1 MSLGP
6 IVVLAVLLLVGVD
19 GCLHCAGWHPPSVEE
34 EMLSADQIV
43 YGRVTRTTFPDDR
56 DQYRAEVQVY
66 CVMKGQRTPV
76 FISLT
81 DVGPDQYGCGYG
93 TSLIVGHKYIIMA
106 SSSGR
111 SDVFKAH
118 ITYELDWNE
127 LPNYT
132 RACALS
138 NMYPSGVSEEAA
150 FWTCPTPAPPG
161 ECLDRDDFPPQC
173 QPNIIT
179 ALPVYPVIEIEPA
192 N

>member
-81 DVGPDQYGCGYG
+81 DVGQ
-93 TSLIVGHKYIIMA
+93 SLATPHTQTHTRPETFVQLIQTA
-106 SSSGR
+106 R
-111 SDVFKAH
+111 S
-118 ITYELDWNE
+118 TY
-127 LPNYT
+127 
-132 RACALS
+132 
-138 NMYPSGVSEEAA
+138 MK
-150 FWTCPTPAPPG
+150 
-161 ECLDRDDFPPQC
+161 
-173 QPNIIT
+173 
-179 ALPVYPVIEIEPA
+179 
-192 N
+192 